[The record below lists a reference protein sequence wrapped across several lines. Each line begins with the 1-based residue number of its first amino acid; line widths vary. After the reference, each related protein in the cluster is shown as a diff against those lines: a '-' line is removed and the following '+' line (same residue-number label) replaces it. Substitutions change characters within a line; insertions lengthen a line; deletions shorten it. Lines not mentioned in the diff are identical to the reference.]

1 MDEIKAS
8 VQTLDEDENVIKSTR
23 YSAKTT
29 NFYTRHPLE
38 LSMKLQQ
45 TNSAV
50 LKLSWAYF
58 DNLDVVGVTLSGE
71 KNASLQDLPPSFVIC
86 DLFSKDD
93 DGSIFPHQDRTIDGY
108 YKKRLYIDI
117 HLTIRGLESQNHIC
131 GLRDFAVCKI
141 P

>member
-1 MDEIKAS
+1 MWEISGDKDLAKSWRPQLIEYGLNDGSNIDEINNS
-8 VQTLDEDENVIKSTR
+8 VQALDEDENVIKSTR

-29 NFYTRHPLE
+29 NFYSRHPLE

-45 TNSAV
+45 KNSAI

-86 DLFSKDD
+86 DLFSKED
-93 DGSIFPHQDRTIDGY
+93 DGSTFPHQDRTIDGY
-108 YKKRLYIDI
+108 IRSTYK
-117 HLTIRGLESQNHIC
+117 
-131 GLRDFAVCKI
+131 
-141 P
+141 